1 MTIRQGASKR
11 VPRDQAVA
19 MTSLPELHLA
29 QEIKWL
35 KLPTPDREY
44 RFHTER
50 RWRFDFAWPLVLL
63 AVEVEGGSWVN
74 GAHTRGKH
82 FEADCE
88 KYNEALCL
96 GWRVLRVTPAQITS
110 GEAIRW
116 IEQCLLPG

>member
-1 MTIRQGASKR
+1 MGLSEG
-11 VPRDQAVA
+11 
-19 MTSLPELHLA
+19 ELALA
-29 QEIKWL
+29 QELRYL
-35 KLPTPDREY
+35 KLPIPEQEY

-50 RWRFDFAWPLVLL
+50 RWRFDFAWPTVLL